1 MNPDPRQSTAVSPL
15 ITEDPGLRVLLRS
28 CEKPNEPLQILFKD
42 LPKIE
47 CRCYA
52 DRIDIFLGSSQDLIK
67 RRLRYY

>member
-1 MNPDPRQSTAVSPL
+1 VNPDPLQSDGFSRL

-52 DRIDIFLGSSQDLIK
+52 GRIDIFLGSSQDLIK